1 MLEKRRQLVG
11 EVRVL
16 VQEVLN
22 VACRLGRLVGVVVEQ
37 RVQLL
42 DDERVEMILVAD
54 RHWREDDGPL
64 DHLHV
69 HLPLSLSSEASFYL
83 PKEETAA
90 LLSVVT

>member
-54 RHWREDDGPL
+54 RH
-64 DHLHV
+64 
-69 HLPLSLSSEASFYL
+69 
-83 PKEETAA
+83 
-90 LLSVVT
+90 